1 MELNLQDIRGQLDQ
15 IDDQLIGLFAR
26 RMRLVSDVAAY
37 KKENGLPILDS
48 GRERQIINRVSLAA
62 GEDLEHYAKLLYQT
76 LFSVSRAYQA
86 RQLLPKSTLM
96 SELERAAENVRPHM
110 PERVTVACQG
120 TEGAYSQ
127 KITDRMFEFADI
139 LYMNT
144 FNDVFNAVEKGMCP
158 FGVLPIENSTAGSVT
173 QVYDLMEKHRFHI
186 VKAARQRIDHRLLA
200 LPGVQIEDIREV
212 VSHEQALR
220 QCGAFLAAHP
230 KIKVTAMENT
240 AKAAAFAA
248 ASGRRDLAA
257 IASQECAQLYGL
269 ETLSDA
275 ITDTG
280 NNATRFICIAKDL
293 QVYAGANKISLMLS
307 AAHRPG
313 SLYRLLSHISV
324 MGVNLT
330 KLESRPIPGK
340 DFEFRFFFDIE
351 ASILDPAIRALMEQL
366 KQDSDQFVF
375 LGNYEEMR

>member
-96 SELERAAENVRPHM
+96 SELERAAENVRPRM

-248 ASGRRDLAA
+248 ASGRRELAA

>member
-1 MELNLQDIRGQLDQ
+1 MELNLQEIREKIDG
-15 IDDQLIGLFAR
+15 IDDRMIQLFSQ
-26 RMRLVSDVAAY
+26 RMRLVTQVAAY
-37 KKENGLPILDS
+37 KKENGMPILDT
-48 GRERQIINRVSLAA
+48 GRERQIVNRVSLAA
-62 GEDLEHYAKLLYQT
+62 GEDLEHYAKLMYQT

-86 RQLLPKSTLM
+86 QQLLTKSSLIQ
-96 SELERAAENVRPHM
+96 ELERAADNVLPRM
-110 PERVTVACQG
+110 PERVMVACQG

-158 FGVLPIENSTAGSVT
+158 FGVLPIENSTAGSVP
-173 QVYDLMEKHRFHI
+173 QVYDLMEKHHFHI
-186 VKAARQRIDHRLLA
+186 VKAARQRVDHRLLA
-200 LPGVQIEDIREV
+200 LPGVKMEDIREV
-212 VSHEQALR
+212 ASHEQALR

-230 KIKVTAMENT
+230 KIKATPMENT

-248 ASGRRDLAA
+248 QSGRRDLAA

-275 ITDTG
+275 VTDTE
-280 NNATRFICIAKDL
+280 NNSTRFICIAKDL

-324 MGVNLT
+324 LGVNLT

-351 ASILDPAIRALMEQL
+351 ASILDPAIRALMEHL
-366 KQDSDQFVF
+366 RQDADQFVF

>member
-1 MELNLQDIRGQLDQ
+1 MEMNLQEIRKKLDA
-15 IDDQLIGLFAR
+15 IDDQMIGLFSQ
-26 RMRLVSDVAAY
+26 RMRLVKDVAAY
-37 KKENGLPILDS
+37 KKEQGLPILDT
-48 GRERQIINRVSLAA
+48 GREREIVNRVTLSA

-86 RQLLPKSTLM
+86 EQLLPASPLLQK
-96 SELERAAENVRPHM
+96 LETAAKNVLPKM
-110 PERVTVACQG
+110 PGRVMVACQG

-127 KITDRMFEFADI
+127 KMTDRMFEFADI

-173 QVYDLMEKHRFHI
+173 QVYDLMEKHHFHI

-200 LPGVQIEDIREV
+200 LPGTDIENLREV

-220 QCGAFLAAHP
+220 QCSAFLAAHP
-230 KIKVTAMENT
+230 HIKATPAENT
-240 AKAAAFAA
+240 AKAAALVSQA
-248 ASGRRDLAA
+248 GRNDLAA
-257 IASQECAQLYGL
+257 IASQECEALYGL
-269 ETLSDA
+269 EALSDSVS
-275 ITDTG
+275 DTG

-293 QVYAGANKISLMLS
+293 QVYEGANKISLMLS

-340 DFEFRFFFDIE
+340 DFEFRFFFDLE
-351 ASILDPAIRALMEQL
+351 ASILDPAIRMLMEQL
-366 KQDSDQFVF
+366 RQDSDQFVF

>member
-96 SELERAAENVRPHM
+96 SELERAAENVRPRM

-144 FNDVFNAVEKGMCP
+144 FNDVFSAVEKGMCP

-186 VKAARQRIDHRLLA
+186 VKAARQRIGHRLLA

>member
-1 MELNLQDIRGQLDQ
+1 MELDLREIRGKLDD
-15 IDDQLIGLFAR
+15 IDSQLIELFSR
-26 RMRLVSDVAAY
+26 RMNLVKDVAAY
-37 KKENGLPILDS
+37 KQEKNLPILDT
-48 GRERQIINRVSLAA
+48 GREREIINRVSLAA
-62 GEDLEHYAKLLYQT
+62 GDDLARYAKLLYQT

-86 RQLLPKSTLM
+86 ERLLAPSALAQD
-96 SELERAAENVRPHM
+96 LETAAANVRTKM

-127 KITDRMFEFADI
+127 KATERMFAFPTI

-144 FNDVFNAVEKGMCP
+144 FNDVFNAVERGMCP

-186 VKAARQRIDHRLLA
+186 VMAARQKVDHRLLA
-200 LPGVQIEDIREV
+200 KPGAKMQDIREV

-220 QCGAFLAAHP
+220 QCSGFFAAHP
-230 KIKVTAMENT
+230 GIKATPMENT
-240 AKAAAFAA
+240 AVAAACAA
-248 ASGRRDLAA
+248 RSERRDIAA
-257 IASQECAQLYGL
+257 IASRECEQLYGL

-275 ITDTG
+275 VSDSG
-280 NNATRFICIAKDL
+280 NNFTRFICIAKDL
-293 QVYAGANKISLMLS
+293 TVYEGANKISLMLS

-313 SLYRLLSHISV
+313 SLYRLLSLISV
-324 MGVNLT
+324 MNLNLT

-351 ASILDPAIRALMEQL
+351 ASILDPAVRSLIGQL
-366 KQDSDQFVF
+366 KQEADQLVF
-375 LGNYEEMR
+375 LGNYEELR

>member
-96 SELERAAENVRPHM
+96 SELERAAENVRPRM

-144 FNDVFNAVEKGMCP
+144 FNAVFNAVEKGMCP
-158 FGVLPIENSTAGSVT
+158 FGVLPIENRTAGSVT

-248 ASGRRDLAA
+248 ASGGGIWPPSPPRSAPSSTAWKPCPTPSPIPATMPPALS
-257 IASQECAQLYGL
+257 ASRKICRWTPGP
-269 ETLSDA
+269 
-275 ITDTG
+275 
-280 NNATRFICIAKDL
+280 TRFPSC
-293 QVYAGANKISLMLS
+293 S
-307 AAHRPG
+307 APPTG
-313 SLYRLLSHISV
+313 
-324 MGVNLT
+324 
-330 KLESRPIPGK
+330 
-340 DFEFRFFFDIE
+340 
-351 ASILDPAIRALMEQL
+351 PAPCTGCSATFP
-366 KQDSDQFVF
+366 SWA
-375 LGNYEEMR
+375 

>member
-1 MELNLQDIRGQLDQ
+1 MEMDLQEIRGKLDQ
-15 IDDQLIGLFAR
+15 IDDQLIDLFSQ
-26 RMRLVSDVAAY
+26 RMRLVTQVAAY
-37 KKENGLPILDS
+37 KKENGLPILDT

-62 GEDLEHYAKLLYQT
+62 GEDMEHYAKLLYQT
-76 LFSVSRAYQA
+76 LFNVSRAYQA
-86 RQLLPKSTLM
+86 EQLRAQSPLTE
-96 SELERAAENVRPHM
+96 ELERAARNMQKKM
-110 PERVTVACQG
+110 PQRVMVACQG

-173 QVYDLMEKHRFHI
+173 QVYDLMEKHHFHI
-186 VKAARQRIDHRLLA
+186 VRAGRQRIDHRLLA
-200 LPGVQIEDIREV
+200 LPGTKLSDIREV
-212 VSHEQALR
+212 VSHEQAIR
-220 QCGAFLAAHP
+220 QCGAFLASHP
-230 KIKVTAMENT
+230 SIQATPMENT
-240 AKAAAFAA
+240 AVSAAFVAQA
-248 ASGRRDLAA
+248 GRQDLAA
-257 IASQECAQLYGL
+257 IASQACGQLYGL

-275 ITDTG
+275 VSDTD
-280 NNATRFICIAKDL
+280 NNFTRFICIAKDL
-293 QVYAGANKISLMLS
+293 TVYEGANKISLMLS

-324 MGVNLT
+324 MNVNLT

-351 ASILDPAIRALMEQL
+351 ASILDPAIRALMERL

>member
-1 MELNLQDIRGQLDQ
+1 MQMNLQEIRQKLDS
-15 IDDQLIGLFAR
+15 IDDQMIDLFSQ
-26 RMRLVSDVAAY
+26 RMNLVLDVAAY

-48 GRERQIINRVSLAA
+48 GRERDIVNRVSLAA

-76 LFSVSRAYQA
+76 LCSVSRAYQA
-86 RQLLPKSTLM
+86 QQLRQESTLLRD
-96 SELERAAENVRPHM
+96 LERAAQNVQEKM
-110 PERVTVACQG
+110 PERALVACQG

-127 KITDRMFEFADI
+127 KATERMFAFPTI

-173 QVYDLMEKHRFHI
+173 QVYDLMEKHHFHI
-186 VKAARQRIDHRLLA
+186 VKAARQKVDHRLLA
-200 LPGVQIEDIREV
+200 KPGVKLSDIREV

-220 QCGAFLAAHP
+220 QCSGFFATHP
-230 KIKVTAMENT
+230 NIKATPMENT
-240 AKAAAFAA
+240 AVAASFAA
-248 ASGRRDLAA
+248 QSERKDIAA
-257 IASQECAQLYGL
+257 IASQECEALYGL

-275 ITDTG
+275 VSDTG
-280 NNATRFICIAKDL
+280 NNFTRFICIAKDL
-293 QVYAGANKISLMLS
+293 TVYDGADKISLMLS

-324 MGVNLT
+324 MGLNLT

-351 ASILDPAIRALMEQL
+351 ASILNPAVRSLLDQL
-366 KQDSDQFVF
+366 RQEADQLVF
-375 LGNYEEMR
+375 LGNYKEMR

>member
-15 IDDQLIGLFAR
+15 IDDQLIDLFAR

-48 GRERQIINRVSLAA
+48 GRERQIVNRVSLAA
-62 GEDLEHYAKLLYQT
+62 GEDLAHYAKLLYQT

-96 SELERAAENVRPHM
+96 TELERAAENVRPHM
-110 PERVTVACQG
+110 PGRVMVACQG

-173 QVYDLMEKHRFHI
+173 QVYDLMEKHHFHI
-186 VKAARQRIDHRLLA
+186 VKAARQRIDHRLLT
-200 LPGVQIEDIREV
+200 LPGVKLEDIREV

-230 KIKVTAMENT
+230 QIKVTAMENT

>member
-1 MELNLQDIRGQLDQ
+1 MEMNLQEIRSQLDQ
-15 IDDQLIGLFAR
+15 IDDQMTALFAK
-26 RMRLVSDVAAY
+26 RMNLVTEVAAY
-37 KKENGLPILDS
+37 KKEKGLPILDT
-48 GRERQIINRVSLAA
+48 GRERQIINRVTQEA
-62 GEDLEHYAKLLYQT
+62 GKDLERYTKLLYQT
-76 LFSVSRAYQA
+76 IFNVSRAYQA
-86 RQLLPKSTLM
+86 EQLRPQSSLTAQLEQAAKSALP
-96 SELERAAENVRPHM
+96 AM
-110 PERVTVACQG
+110 PNRVMVACQG

-127 KITDRMFEFADI
+127 KITERMFEFADI

-173 QVYDLMEKHRFHI
+173 QVYDLMEKHHFHI
-186 VKAARQRIDHRLLA
+186 VKAARQRIEHRLLA
-200 LPGVQIEDIREV
+200 LPGVKLADVREV

-230 KIKVTAMENT
+230 QIKVTPMENT
-240 AKAAAFAA
+240 AVSAAFVAQ
-248 ASGRRDLAA
+248 SGRRDLAA
-257 IASQECAQLYGL
+257 IASQECEALYGL
-269 ETLSDA
+269 ETLSD
-275 ITDTG
+275 TVSDTG
-280 NNATRFICIAKDL
+280 NNSTRFICIAKDL
-293 QVYAGANKISLMLS
+293 QVYEGANKISLMLS

-351 ASILDPAIRALMEQL
+351 ASILDPAIRGLMEQL
-366 KQDSDQFVF
+366 RQDADQFTF
-375 LGNYEEMR
+375 LGNYEELR

>member
-96 SELERAAENVRPHM
+96 SELERAAENVRPRM

-248 ASGRRDLAA
+248 ASGRGDLAA